1 MRIIDWSSDVGSTDY
16 GVAGVNGLG
25 DFYAGDARQAFAD
38 VDDKGLQQQFADASA
53 KAAKAMHDLG
63 AWLASQKASANT
75 DFALGPERFSKMLS
89 ATEGVDIPLDQLE
102 AIGKADLAKNQA
114 ALKQACAQFAPG
126 ATIVACTA
134 KMKANKPP
142 EGPVAA
148 ARKQIPELR
157 DFVVSHDKIGR
168 ANV

>member
-1 MRIIDWSSDVGSTDY
+1 
-16 GVAGVNGLG
+16 
-25 DFYAGDARQAFAD
+25 
-38 VDDKGLQQQFADASA
+38 
-53 KAAKAMHDLG
+53 MHDLG

-89 ATEGVDIPLDQLE
+89 TTEGVDIPLDQLE

-148 ARKQIPELR
+148 ARQQIPELR
-157 DFVVSHDKIGR
+157 AFVVSHDIVSIPGTEEAKAEESPAYHLQHSAYTYPPGPIDKGIQNR
-168 ANV
+168 KQPR

>member
-1 MRIIDWSSDVGSTDY
+1 
-16 GVAGVNGLG
+16 
-25 DFYAGDARQAFAD
+25 
-38 VDDKGLQQQFADASA
+38 
-53 KAAKAMHDLG
+53 MHDLG

-114 ALKQACAQFAPG
+114 ALQQACAQFAPG

-142 EGPVAA
+142 EGTVAA
-148 ARKQIPELR
+148 PRKQIPELR
-157 DFVVSHDKIGR
+157 DFVVSPDIVSIPRSEEAKVEESQIGR
-168 ANV
+168 AHV

>member
-1 MRIIDWSSDVGSTDY
+1 
-16 GVAGVNGLG
+16 
-25 DFYAGDARQAFAD
+25 
-38 VDDKGLQQQFADASA
+38 
-53 KAAKAMHDLG
+53 MHDLG

-89 ATEGVDIPLDQLE
+89 TTEGVDIPLDQLE

-134 KMKANKPP
+134 TMKANKPP

-148 ARKQIPELR
+148 ARTQIPELR
-157 DFVVSHDKIGR
+157 DFVVSHDIVSIPGTEEAKVEESPPYNRQASAHIDPPGPFHKGLPTFYYTSP
-168 ANV
+168 APP

>member
-1 MRIIDWSSDVGSTDY
+1 MRIIDWSSDVGSSDL
-16 GVAGVNGLG
+16 GAAGYNGLG
-25 DFYAGDARQAFAD
+25 GFYAGDARQAFAD
-38 VDDKGLQQQFADASA
+38 GDDKGLQQQFADASA

-114 ALKQACAQFAPG
+114 ALKQACAQD
-126 ATIVACTA
+126 
-134 KMKANKPP
+134 
-142 EGPVAA
+142 
-148 ARKQIPELR
+148 RKSTRLNS
-157 DFVVSHDKIGR
+157 SH
-168 ANV
+168 

>member
-1 MRIIDWSSDVGSTDY
+1 
-16 GVAGVNGLG
+16 
-25 DFYAGDARQAFAD
+25 
-38 VDDKGLQQQFADASA
+38 
-53 KAAKAMHDLG
+53 MHDLG

-157 DFVVSHDKIGR
+157 DFVVSHDIVSIPGTEQAKGDERPPTNRPNQAYIDTPHTTNAGEG
-168 ANV
+168 